1 MLQSQA
7 IELGNEKTKGH
18 CEPDAVRIQHTAE
31 QKVSWTWTS
40 YLLLE
45 EFSLIFQLLKKK
57 PMYVIDLTT

>member
-31 QKVSWTWTS
+31 QKVS
-40 YLLLE
+40 
-45 EFSLIFQLLKKK
+45 
-57 PMYVIDLTT
+57 